1 MALLDLLKGKKPITI
16 TSDMRNAMSTPSQ
29 LFSQPL
35 FIDTLKEV
43 PGKLKILTAG
53 RGMQGLFRDQP
64 APETFGSA
72 FKEGAKKLSFIGSP
86 EKTMEA
92 ALNFGPGALA
102 SVQRK
107 IAPKVFGGFK
117 DITLDTL
124 EKLKG
129 RSTVSKQ
136 FIEDLANRAE
146 LRQAERD
153 LIRNVLKDM
162 EPSVDKNVSSGLG
175 SSKNL
180 VDWQKSNINVQQF
193 ANKVKTELLP
203 LKRTV
208 AGTGYGRYENI
219 SLPKE
224 SRGPVSGYQEHVYK
238 SPIETSAGET
248 HFAGMGADKYFAH
261 SRIEDLPPMTLN
273 ASKLGAKTDK
283 IRRVIELQSDLF
295 QKGRLEGEKIPFT
308 SEKYT
313 GQMKT
318 YLQKNVAIREAEIS
332 KLEPYRNTW
341 HERIIREEVK
351 QAAKDSKTKLQFPTG
366 ETAMKIEGLGETASF
381 YRGVNTNLPPIKPDE
396 LKVGMEVYERGNHE
410 FIITDV
416 LGDGKFKAAPK
427 ALYYRNLERI
437 KGGFL
442 TKKQAEESIS
452 FFEETFDIS
461 GKVDTSNPIYRFYE
475 KEVGRFLTNK
485 FGAKLITDPQGVKWW
500 ELNIGKELKDI
511 PVLAHGKA
519 TIGSLLGG
527 AAASAGV
534 ASLFVPSE
542 KLSYEKQSVTAFG
555 HTNIATLLKLQ
566 GSWQGT
572 NYDPMDRKQN
582 RPFAKSKTLGIG
594 SAGVKMDESMVAVP
608 RKKDGITGMLRLGT
622 VIYIPQ
628 LNEKFLVADLKAER
642 YNGQQHIDF
651 ATIGT
656 SSEISQKHN
665 QSFKDIIILREGEGR
680 EDVREYV
687 ESGEWEKEKNKSY
700 GQTTE

>member
-1 MALLDLLKGKKPITI
+1 MSIFDRAKELFVPIEEVA
-16 TSDMRNAMSTPSQ
+16 R
-29 LFSQPL
+29 
-35 FIDTLKEV
+35 EV
-43 PGKLKILTAG
+43 PDKLKILAAG
-53 RGMQGLFRDQP
+53 RGVQGLFTDQS
-64 APETFGSA
+64 APETFSSA
-72 FKEGAKKLSFIGSP
+72 FKEGAEKLSFIGDP
-86 EKTMEA
+86 KKAEEA
-92 ALNFGPGALA
+92 AINFGPGVLA
-102 SVQRK
+102 GVQRK

-129 RSTVSKQ
+129 RTKVSKQ
-136 FIEDLANRAE
+136 FISDLTNRPE
-146 LRQAERD
+146 IRQAERD
-153 LIRNVLKDM
+153 AIRNALSDEADV
-162 EPSVDKNVSSGLG
+162 VDVPL
-175 SSKNL
+175 
-180 VDWQKSNINVQQF
+180 F
-193 ANKVKTELLP
+193 ANKIKTELLP

-224 SRGPVSGYQEHVYK
+224 SRGPVSGYSEHVYK

-366 ETAMKIEGLGETASF
+366 ETAMKIEGLGQGENNWRLLYEDIETPAGMRPS
-381 YRGVNTNLPPIKPDE
+381 GSKK
-396 LKVGMEVYERGNHE
+396 LKVEDLEIGQRINQGGN
-410 FIITDV
+410 FRDDTDWIITDI
-416 LGDGKFKAAPK
+416 LGDGKFKAVQKQELDRVGGAK
-427 ALYYRNLERI
+427 DGITWIQKQIDSGRWTQHDADSI
-437 KGGFL
+437 K
-442 TKKQAEESIS
+442 
-452 FFEETFDIS
+452 ETFDIS
-461 GKVDTSNPIYRFYE
+461 GKVDPNNPIYRFYE

-542 KLSYEKQSVTAFG
+542 KLSYEKQSEEERIPQVVETRKTFG
-555 HTNIATLLKLQ
+555 GNIYKLDTGTEVRDVHPDLKNAISLGYQNNSQLPKGLLEALLMKESSMGYNDKNRRKDIGEYAWLGGITKIAKTDLIQNGIVPDLSTREGAIDAMAKFWLLRADPKANIVDNYHRVYSSGLLK
-566 GSWQGT
+566 
-572 NYDPMDRKQN
+572 
-582 RPFAKSKTLGIG
+582 
-594 SAGVKMDESMVAVP
+594 DE
-608 RKKDGITGMLRLGT
+608 
-622 VIYIPQ
+622 Q
-628 LNEKFLVADLKAER
+628 LNEFNDM
-642 YNGQQHIDF
+642 
-651 ATIGT
+651 
-656 SSEISQKHN
+656 
-665 QSFKDIIILREGEGR
+665 FK
-680 EDVREYV
+680 YYAN
-687 ESGEWEKEKNKSY
+687 SK
-700 GQTTE
+700 